1 MKQCLR
7 NIVDNMDDNAGAGAW
22 IVDKNAVS
30 IHAEVTR

>member
-1 MKQCLR
+1 MKQRLK
-7 NIVDNMDDNAGAGAW
+7 NIVDNMNDNARAW

>member
-7 NIVDNMDDNAGAGAW
+7 NIVDNMDDSAKAW
-22 IVDKNAVS
+22 IVDKSAVS